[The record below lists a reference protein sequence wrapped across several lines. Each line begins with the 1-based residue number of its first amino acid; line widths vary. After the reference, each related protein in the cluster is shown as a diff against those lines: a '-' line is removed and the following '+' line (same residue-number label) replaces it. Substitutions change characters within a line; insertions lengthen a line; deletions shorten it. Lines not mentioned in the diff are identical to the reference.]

1 MYCYL
6 VCLLQIPSG
15 GSHTSRCL
23 TRGGFTP
30 VDCLNAHARLLF
42 GHLTRRSGREF
53 AYPQRVCAQYH
64 HYDVARDLI
73 HHYLS
78 GSTIS
83 ELETGRL
90 GYTCMK
96 PYPATSGFL
105 GHPSKQLATLLAGV
119 LSLRFKFGGTDGART
134 RGLLRDRQAF
144 SPTKLQLRF
153 VLTDQQRQPNRVSD
167 VYQASFSQSQ

>member
-1 MYCYL
+1 MRTLNESVLSIIQYDECPRI
-6 VCLLQIPSG
+6 LQSPTSG
-15 GSHTSRCL
+15 IL
-23 TRGGFTP
+23 
-30 VDCLNAHARLLF
+30 
-42 GHLTRRSGREF
+42 
-53 AYPQRVCAQYH
+53 
-64 HYDVARDLI
+64 
-73 HHYLS
+73 
-78 GSTIS
+78 TIS
-83 ELETGRL
+83 GLETGRL

-144 SPTKLQLRF
+144 SPSKLQLRF